1 MTNADKL
8 LKEIVDAVTVAF
20 VMGMRRETV
29 INTLIPSYKNKARKE
44 GKSEHEI
51 DKISAGLEAVIDT
64 IYAG

>member
-1 MTNADKL
+1 MANADKL
-8 LKEIVDAVTVAF
+8 LAEIVEAVTVAF
-20 VMGMRRETV
+20 VMNMRRETV
-29 INTLIPSYKNKARKE
+29 SNMLIPMYKNRARKE